1 MDRSDVWAMQAAT
14 KGEPDWS
21 LDLLIRLIED
31 GSGGFPLTVLVH
43 GMFIRGLLVNST
55 EWADHLDGA
64 VDDLLGGLAN
74 ELAAE
79 QAPIETVE
87 DLASTG
93 TSVGDIEERR
103 AAWPEKGWRN
113 FLDERRADR
122 ADAEERLQRL
132 SRDGKPAPFETL
144 PEDLAELAVGIN
156 LPKVALT
163 LKDATIISSVAA
175 SPVKLALPYVRVIA
189 SSVDAWWPGSPA
201 ADADPA

>member
-1 MDRSDVWAMQAAT
+1 MQAAN

-31 GSGGFPLTVLVH
+31 GNGGFPLTVLVN
-43 GMFIRGLLVNST
+43 GTFIRGLLVNST

-64 VDDLLGGLAN
+64 VDDLLGGLAD

-79 QAPIETVE
+79 QTPIESVE
-87 DLASTG
+87 DLAATG

-122 ADAEERLQRL
+122 ADAEERLHQL
-132 SRDGKPAPFETL
+132 SRDGKPAPFESL
-144 PEDLAELAVGIN
+144 PDDLAELAVAVN

-163 LKDATIISSVAA
+163 LKDATIISSVSA
-175 SPVKLALPYVRVIA
+175 SPVKLNLPFVRVVA
-189 SSVDAWWPGSPA
+189 ASVDAWWPGAPPSDTGAA
-201 ADADPA
+201 ADDSAA